1 VVADLAA
8 LAVRD
13 VLMVGMDGFE
23 ACESLRAEPTLAQT
37 PIVLLTV
44 LDDAGARDPGR
55 AVGATTLWAK
65 ACGPQELLAKVAHL
79 LGHPRG
85 PRRADTR
92 SPRTPGRSRTRR

>member
-1 VVADLAA
+1 MSADLRPVVADLAA

-23 ACESLRAEPTLAQT
+23 VCESLRAEPTLAQT

-79 LGHPRG
+79 LGHP
-85 PRRADTR
+85 PRAETR
-92 SPRTPGRSRTRR
+92 

>member
-1 VVADLAA
+1 MSADLRPVVADLAA

-44 LDDAGARDPGR
+44 LDDAGARDRGR

-79 LGHPRG
+79 LGHP
-85 PRRADTR
+85 PRAETR
-92 SPRTPGRSRTRR
+92 